1 MTYEIEGAKVV
12 LSLTAEE
19 VNEVIESLEQTTS
32 DSELLEA
39 WYEFRKEEFA

>member
-1 MTYEIEGAKVV
+1 MTYGIEGAKVV

-19 VNEVIESLEQTTS
+19 VNELIESLEQTTS

-39 WYEFRKEEFA
+39 WYEFHKEEFA